1 MGDPAVRAVELAKR
15 YYISPSQAYIENPTL
30 RDAIAEIPNIISAV
44 VRRPSRTNRRGEPFW
59 ALKDVSFDID
69 KGQIIGI
76 IGKNGA
82 GKTTLLKILSRV
94 IRPTSGYAEI
104 SGRVGSLLEVGIGFH
119 PDLSGRENVYLNA
132 AIMGIPRSAVRAKF
146 EDIVGFSEIGDFID
160 TPVKR
165 YSSGM
170 YVRLAFSVAIHME
183 PDILIVDEVL
193 SVGDSGFQRKSLER
207 IRNIIRDGRTV
218 LFVSHSMGT
227 VREIANGVFWIDA
240 GQLRMAGEPNTVC
253 SAYEKSMANTV
264 I

>member
-1 MGDPAVRAVELAKR
+1 MGESAIRAVNLAKR

-30 RDAIAEIPNIISAV
+30 RDAIAGLPNVISAV

-59 ALKDVSFDID
+59 ALKDVTFDID

-76 IGKNGA
+76 IGRNGA

-146 EDIVGFSEIGDFID
+146 EDIVAFSEIGDFID

-193 SVGDSGFQRKSLER
+193 SVGDAGFQRKSMQR
-207 IRNIIRDGRTV
+207 IREMMSDGRTI
-218 LFVSHSMGT
+218 LFVSHSLSS
-227 VREIANGVFWIDA
+227 VRALADRVIWLERGGLMDLGDPDA
-240 GQLRMAGEPNTVC
+240 ICRL
-253 SAYEKSMANTV
+253 YEATLG
-264 I
+264 

>member
-1 MGDPAVRAVELAKR
+1 M
-15 YYISPSQAYIENPTL
+15 
-30 RDAIAEIPNIISAV
+30 ISAV

-59 ALKDVSFDID
+59 ALKDVTFDID

-76 IGKNGA
+76 VGRNGA

-146 EDIVGFSEIGDFID
+146 EDIVAFSEIGDFID

-193 SVGDSGFQRKSLER
+193 SVGDAGFQRKSLER
-207 IRNIIRDGRTV
+207 IRSIIRDGRTV

-227 VREIANGVFWIDA
+227 VREIADGVLWIDA
-240 GQLRMAGEPNTVC
+240 GQLRLAGEPNTVC
-253 SAYEKSMANTV
+253 GAYERSMANTV
-264 I
+264 V